1 MAGCLPTG
9 GQAAD
14 TRRRGDNMSAT
25 RAIRRHLRGHAAWR
39 QVHDQAELPHV
50 QHGCTVTN
58 A

>member
-1 MAGCLPTG
+1 MAG
-9 GQAAD
+9 
-14 TRRRGDNMSAT
+14 TRRRKDNMSTT